1 MTASNQAAPSVRGK
15 PFVKGDP
22 RIRRNMN
29 GNLCAEA
36 AAWGINAKN
45 ALAKKLP
52 PDVWADVVAKKAKA
66 GIPWAVQLYR
76 ETFIEQAAQKHEVSG
91 SLSLCFKF
99 GNGDSNGTANGSAE

>member
-1 MTASNQAAPSVRGK
+1 MTASNQATPSVRGK

-22 RIRRNMN
+22 RIRRNLN

-52 PDVWADVVAKKAKA
+52 PDVWAAVVAKKAKA
-66 GIPWAVQLYR
+66 GIPWAVQIYR
-76 ETFIEQAAQKHEVSG
+76 ETFVETAPQKHEVSG
-91 SLSLCFKF
+91 VLTFAF
-99 GNGDSNGTANGSAE
+99 GENGNGEAHG

>member
-1 MTASNQAAPSVRGK
+1 MTTSNQATPSVRGK

-22 RIRRNMN
+22 RIRRNLN

-45 ALAKKLP
+45 SLAKKLP
-52 PDVWADVVAKKAKA
+52 PDVWAEVVAKKAKA

-76 ETFIEQAAQKHEVSG
+76 DTFVELVPQKHDVAAV
-91 SLSLCFKF
+91 LSFVF
-99 GNGDSNGTANGSAE
+99 GDNGNGEAHE

>member
-1 MTASNQAAPSVRGK
+1 MSGSTQAPARVVGK

-22 RIRRNMN
+22 RIRRNLN
-29 GNLCAEA
+29 GNLCKEA

-66 GIPWAVQLYR
+66 GIPWAIQLYR
-76 ETFIEQAAQKHEVSG
+76 DIMVEAQPQKHELSG
-91 SLSLCFKF
+91 DVGLTLRFKF
-99 GNGDSNGTANGSAE
+99 GNGNGNGHGNG